1 MKQIQLLPVLAFLL
15 MFAGCSSSSQSTGV
29 WVNKEKLA
37 GKKFN
42 NIFIV
47 VMTADIEARSELE
60 NDLAAAA
67 VAKGYKVVKSIDV
80 MPPSFKDPETP
91 TKEAIKG
98 KVVSSGCDAVF
109 VASLLKK
116 EESIHYTPG
125 VTAYTPM
132 PFYSWQGNY
141 YGYYS
146 NFYPTVSSPGYYNNN
161 NTYFMQSNLYD
172 VASEEIMWSV
182 QSKVF
187 DPSSLKKFSKSY
199 TSALIKQLENESLL
213 KK

>member
-1 MKQIQLLPVLAFLL
+1 M
-15 MFAGCSSSSQSTGV
+15 
-29 WVNKEKLA
+29 NKEKIA

-47 VMTADIEARSELE
+47 VIAADIEARAALE
-60 NDLAAAA
+60 NDLTTAAI
-67 VAKGYKVVKSIDV
+67 AKDYKIVKSVDV

-91 TKEAIKG
+91 TKEDIKG
-98 KVVSSGCDAVF
+98 KVISFGCDGVF

-125 VTAYTPM
+125 VTTYTTR
-132 PFYSWQGNY
+132 PFYLWQGNY
-141 YGYYS
+141 YDYYS

-187 DPSSLKKFSKSY
+187 HASS
-199 TSALIKQLENESLL
+199 
-213 KK
+213 